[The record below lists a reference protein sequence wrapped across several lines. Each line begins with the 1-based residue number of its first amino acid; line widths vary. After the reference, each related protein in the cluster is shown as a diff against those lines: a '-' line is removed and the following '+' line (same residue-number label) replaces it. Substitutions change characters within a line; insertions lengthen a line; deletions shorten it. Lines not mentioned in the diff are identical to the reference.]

1 MKKTITILT
10 FLSLLLTI
18 WAAVLWLLPSAA
30 DTTNTNK
37 TRYGLNEG
45 LELVELNN
53 GATGKRYVVED
64 ANGNELFTIPLRN
77 CMLDT
82 RYRNGQL
89 RFRELATRREGFI
102 DRDGIVTF
110 TTTAA
115 DSILPKDMQTAA
127 TIAQTSNEANSG
139 INT

>member
-18 WAAVLWLLPSAA
+18 WAALLWLLPSAA

-53 GATGKRYVVED
+53 GATGKRYVVDD

-89 RFRELATRREGFI
+89 RFRELATRCEGFI
-102 DRDGIVTF
+102 IVTVLLPLPLLLP
-110 TTTAA
+110 TAYCLR
-115 DSILPKDMQTAA
+115 ICKLQ
-127 TIAQTSNEANSG
+127 QQ
-139 INT
+139 

>member
-53 GATGKRYVVED
+53 GATGKHYVVED

-89 RFRELATRREGFI
+89 RFRELVAK
-102 DRDGIVTF
+102 
-110 TTTAA
+110 A
-115 DSILPKDMQTAA
+115 S
-127 TIAQTSNEANSG
+127 
-139 INT
+139 

>member
-1 MKKTITILT
+1 MKKTITILI

-64 ANGNELFTIPLRN
+64 ANGNELK
-77 CMLDT
+77 
-82 RYRNGQL
+82 
-89 RFRELATRREGFI
+89 EASRRVEVYLYASEAMIKAANEG
-102 DRDGIVTF
+102 T
-110 TTTAA
+110 
-115 DSILPKDMQTAA
+115 LK
-127 TIAQTSNEANSG
+127 
-139 INT
+139 

>member
-53 GATGKRYVVED
+53 GATGKRV
-64 ANGNELFTIPLRN
+64 FP
-77 CMLDT
+77 
-82 RYRNGQL
+82 
-89 RFRELATRREGFI
+89 
-102 DRDGIVTF
+102 
-110 TTTAA
+110 
-115 DSILPKDMQTAA
+115 
-127 TIAQTSNEANSG
+127 
-139 INT
+139 